1 MKIHSTEI
9 PGALIIEPSVF
20 GDDRGFFLESFNERE
35 MRRMG
40 IEAHF
45 VQDNHSR
52 SQRSVLRG
60 LHYQINQPQG
70 KLVRVVSGRVF
81 DVAVDIRRGSSAFG
95 KWVGVEL
102 TAENKRLFW
111 LPPGLAH
118 GFLVLSE
125 YADFLYKATDYY
137 AQKFER
143 TILWNDTD
151 LGIQWPLAEE
161 PILSAKD
168 AAGNTLR
175 EAEVFEGDS
184 LVEETNA

>member
-1 MKIHSTEI
+1 
-9 PGALIIEPSVF
+9 
-20 GDDRGFFLESFNERE
+20 
-35 MRRMG
+35 
-40 IEAHF
+40 
-45 VQDNHSR
+45 
-52 SQRSVLRG
+52 
-60 LHYQINQPQG
+60 
-70 KLVRVVSGRVF
+70 
-81 DVAVDIRRGSSAFG
+81 
-95 KWVGVEL
+95 L

-137 AQKFER
+137 AQESER

-151 LGIQWPLAEE
+151 VGIQWPLAGE

-168 AAGNTLR
+168 TAGNKLR

-184 LVEETNA
+184 LLVETNA